1 MATEQE
7 LYEAVKRNLNKEGL
21 TGKIKSEIRYEV
33 LRLLGI
39 SGLKKD
45 KNKPGL
51 PHELGLI
58 NSLLKEYLNWV
69 GYNFTSMMLSADAA
83 RIKAWICKVEH
94 DHKDGHISDISRN
107 AYAKFILVM
116 LMEKKICPPYNDF
129 PGEEHLCDFF
139 SSVKVDKYYHPLSS
153 SGASSEENEETL
165 KKELSYI
172 VQTSL
177 IYPEE
182 SKQCTTNT
190 SEEYSQN
197 LECTDEIVTDEDYQ
211 TSHEAS
217 ENQTFSDYSGFESF
231 PDYEDFIK
239 PLQNMD
245 EEDYSL
251 LARPLP
257 SSAESMECEI
267 DSDYKNEKPKR
278 DCRKTRA
285 IVRKNDEQTVNETDT
300 LGMINTVICS
310 INNCTILEEFVK
322 TVSKYTSDGGVK
334 LNQAA
339 TLETSNFRKSIKS
352 FFDEK
357 YKIIVEGMT
366 DTQKEIEADYKK
378 MIKELYQKCKEVL
391 SEIKTVFP
399 NFNIEMA
406 KNNPNYI
413 KTLMQQEFGEDVKVD
428 KKGGPTNKE
437 SYSEGFCEDT
447 LRKELHLAQLNLIWK
462 QKQKKHNEVLLGQ
475 RKCQLSN
482 LQKQLKNLTENE
494 CFYDQINNSREINLQ
509 SDIEALKRKFDENQ
523 TIIACLRDEMR
534 YACKRH
540 EKSMMKVDLCELK
553 PCKKMNV
560 PPKPTTQKK
569 NLHK

>member
-1 MATEQE
+1 LRMATEQE

-69 GYNFTSMMLSADAA
+69 GYNFTSMMLSAESSSDNYKNQLTRTELEKELKIEAIGEENSDLLNSSFLTMNPINVEYKQLLKELLAILQEDYCSVDDAA

-153 SGASSEENEETL
+153 SGASSEE
-165 KKELSYI
+165 
-172 VQTSL
+172 
-177 IYPEE
+177 
-182 SKQCTTNT
+182 
-190 SEEYSQN
+190 
-197 LECTDEIVTDEDYQ
+197 DEIVTDEDYQ

-267 DSDYKNEKPKR
+267 DSDYKESVECENEKPKR

-509 SDIEALKRKFDENQ
+509 SDIEALKR
-523 TIIACLRDEMR
+523 
-534 YACKRH
+534 
-540 EKSMMKVDLCELK
+540 
-553 PCKKMNV
+553 
-560 PPKPTTQKK
+560 
-569 NLHK
+569 